1 MKKFIIL
8 ISVYNDWKSVSK
20 LLKEIDLLIVDWES
34 EVFVVIINDASTEV
48 RSGMNSNFKKIK
60 SIKILNMKKN
70 QGHARCVA
78 TGLKFIAEKENFDYA
93 IIMDADGEDR
103 PEDLNLF
110 FNKSKEYPGKT
121 IVAERVKRS
130 EGLLFKFCY
139 EIHKYLTYI
148 FTGHLIKFGNYSC
161 LPKDAVVKMVKEP
174 SSWNSFSGSLAKLIP
189 DRISI
194 SSIKGLRYYGPSKMN
209 FFKLLIHSFSII
221 AVFKRT
227 TFLRSFI
234 FLSVYLLLIFQSLSF
249 ITLLPVFLIIILLF
263 AVVWVSN
270 RENLDQFKKSLN
282 NIGTGKD
289 YSIKQ
294 DANIILKLII
304 PNKKIKIKYD
314 HSKPNGTPRKVLNIS
329 IAKKYGWKPKISLRN
344 AIIKT
349 YRSYLKE
356 SKQT

>member
-8 ISVYNDWKSVSK
+8 IPVYNDWKSVSK
-20 LLKEIDLLIVDWES
+20 LLKEIDLQIVDWES
-34 EVFVVIINDASTEV
+34 EVSVLIIDDASTEM
-48 RSGMNSNFKKIK
+48 RSSMDSNFKKIK
-60 SIKILNMKKN
+60 SVKVLNMKKN
-70 QGHARCVA
+70 QGHARCFA
-78 TGLKFIAEKENFDYA
+78 TGLKFIIEREKFDYV
-93 IIMDADGEDR
+93 IPMDADGEDR
-103 PEDLNLF
+103 PEELNLL
-110 FNKSKEYPGKT
+110 FNKSKEYPDKVIT
-121 IVAERVKRS
+121 ADRVKRS

-161 LPKDAVVKMVKEP
+161 LSRDSVVKMTKEP
-174 SSWNSFSGSLAKLIP
+174 SVWSSFSGSLTKLIP

-194 SSIKGLRYYGPSKMN
+194 SSIKGLRYYGPSKMS

-270 RENLDQFKKSLN
+270 RENLDQFKKSL
-282 NIGTGKD
+282 D
-289 YSIKQ
+289 
-294 DANIILKLII
+294 
-304 PNKKIKIKYD
+304 
-314 HSKPNGTPRKVLNIS
+314 NIS
-329 IAKKYGWKPKISLRN
+329 SIDN
-344 AIIKT
+344 FN
-349 YRSYLKE
+349 
-356 SKQT
+356 

>member
-8 ISVYNDWKSVSK
+8 IPVYNDWKSVSK
-20 LLKEIDLLIVDWES
+20 LLKEIDLQIVDWES
-34 EVFVVIINDASTEV
+34 EVSVLIINDASSEV
-48 RSGMNSNFKKIK
+48 RLGMDSNFKKIK
-60 SIKILNMKKN
+60 SVKVLNMKKN
-70 QGHARCVA
+70 QGHARCFA
-78 TGLKFIAEKENFDYA
+78 TGLKFIIEREKFDYV
-93 IIMDADGEDR
+93 IPMDADGEDR
-103 PEDLNLF
+103 PEELNLL
-110 FNKSKEYPGKT
+110 FNKSKEYPDKVIT
-121 IVAERVKRS
+121 ADRVKRS

-161 LPKDAVVKMVKEP
+161 LSRDSVVKMTKEP
-174 SSWNSFSGSLAKLIP
+174 SVWSSFSGSLTKLIP

-194 SSIKGLRYYGPSKMN
+194 SSIKGLRYYGPSKMS

-270 RENLDQFKKSLN
+270 RENLDQFNKSL
-282 NIGTGKD
+282 D
-289 YSIKQ
+289 
-294 DANIILKLII
+294 
-304 PNKKIKIKYD
+304 
-314 HSKPNGTPRKVLNIS
+314 NIS
-329 IAKKYGWKPKISLRN
+329 SIDN
-344 AIIKT
+344 FN
-349 YRSYLKE
+349 
-356 SKQT
+356 

>member
-8 ISVYNDWKSVSK
+8 IPVYNDWKSVSK
-20 LLKEIDLLIVDWES
+20 LLKEIDLQIVDWES
-34 EVFVVIINDASTEV
+34 EVSVLIINDASTEV
-48 RSGMNSNFKKIK
+48 KSDMDSNFKKIK
-60 SIKILNMKKN
+60 SVKFLNMKKN
-70 QGHARCVA
+70 QGHARCFA
-78 TGLKFIAEKENFDYA
+78 TGLKFIIEREIFDYV
-93 IIMDADGEDR
+93 IPMDADGEDR
-103 PEDLNLF
+103 PEELNLL
-110 FNKSKEYPGKT
+110 FNKLKEYPDKVIT
-121 IVAERVKRS
+121 ADRVKRS

-194 SSIKGLRYYGPSKMN
+194 SSIKGLRYYGPSKMS

-227 TFLRSFI
+227 VFLRSFI

-263 AVVWVSN
+263 AIIWVSN
-270 RENLDQFKKSLN
+270 RENLDQFKKSL
-282 NIGTGKD
+282 D
-289 YSIKQ
+289 
-294 DANIILKLII
+294 
-304 PNKKIKIKYD
+304 
-314 HSKPNGTPRKVLNIS
+314 NIS
-329 IAKKYGWKPKISLRN
+329 SIDN
-344 AIIKT
+344 FN
-349 YRSYLKE
+349 
-356 SKQT
+356 

>member
-8 ISVYNDWKSVSK
+8 IPVYNDWKSISK

-34 EVFVVIINDASTEV
+34 EVSVVIINDASTEV
-48 RSGMNSNFKKIK
+48 RSDMDLNFKKIK
-60 SIKILNMKKN
+60 SMKVLNMKKN
-70 QGHARCVA
+70 QGHARCFA
-78 TGLKFIAEKENFDYA
+78 TGLKFIIEREKFDYV
-93 IIMDADGEDR
+93 IPMDADGEDR
-103 PEDLNLF
+103 PEELNLL
-110 FNKSKEYPGKT
+110 FNKSKEYPDKVIT
-121 IVAERVKRS
+121 ADRVKRS

-161 LPKDAVVKMVKEP
+161 LSRDSVVKMTKEP
-174 SSWNSFSGSLAKLIP
+174 STWSSFSGSLTKLIP
-189 DRISI
+189 YRISI
-194 SSIKGLRYYGPSKMN
+194 SSIKGLRYYGPSKMS

-282 NIGTGKD
+282 NIS
-289 YSIKQ
+289 SI
-294 DANIILKLII
+294 DNF
-304 PNKKIKIKYD
+304 N
-314 HSKPNGTPRKVLNIS
+314 
-329 IAKKYGWKPKISLRN
+329 
-344 AIIKT
+344 
-349 YRSYLKE
+349 
-356 SKQT
+356 